1 VVIRK
6 YLYEYLKF
14 SKDPNPSRNSVCAC
28 VVIGDSVA
36 QLGDDINK
44 GLNPL

>member
-1 VVIRK
+1 MNIWSFQKIQIQVGI
-6 YLYEYLKF
+6 
-14 SKDPNPSRNSVCAC
+14 SVCAC

-44 GLNPL
+44 GLNPLRINP